1 MAIIVLI
8 SMIAIISVVFGGGFM
23 FFEMLEE
30 LKDE

>member
-1 MAIIVLI
+1 MVIFVFVAAIAL
-8 SMIAIISVVFGGGFM
+8 ASVVFGGGFM